1 MNAEQ
6 MKQYQEYERTMQE
19 VLPAKRFAHS
29 RGVAY
34 TAGALA
40 MCYGEDMYAAMV
52 AGILHDCAKPY
63 TDRELIEHCIQNNIC
78 VSDVELQIPHL
89 LHGKYGAFLAH
100 TKYGIKDQTILDAIE
115 FHTMGRENMS
125 VLEKIIFIAD
135 YIEPTRTHEPNPPL
149 SEIRRQAFEDL
160 NRCIVTIIR
169 CVLAYLDREG
179 WLIGEETIQT
189 LRYYERM
196 VSNE

>member
-1 MNAEQ
+1 MKAEQ
-6 MKQYQEYERTMQE
+6 MKQYQEYEQMMQE
-19 VLPAKRFAHS
+19 VLPPKRFAHS

-40 MCYGEDMYAAMV
+40 MCYGEDMYLAMV

-63 TDRELIEHCIQNNIC
+63 TDAELIAYCKRNDIH

-100 TKYGIKDQTILDAIE
+100 SKYGIEDQRILDAIE
-115 FHTMGRENMS
+115 FHTMGREEMS

-135 YIEPTRTHEPNPPL
+135 YIEPTRTHEPDPPL

-160 NRCIVTIIR
+160 DRCIVTIIR
-169 CVLAYLDREG
+169 CVLAYLSREG

-189 LRYYERM
+189 LRYYERK